1 MLTRHLKSPVVTPGD
16 RFLVAGGA
24 KDVLVCWLISPPGN
38 ASRGMRLLSTVR
50 LPSQKAA
57 MRRFMSLE
65 AFSADA
71 CQDADGDIVAVIVG
85 ADDAL
90 VRCVVV

>member
-1 MLTRHLKSPVVTPGD
+1 
-16 RFLVAGGA
+16 
-24 KDVLVCWLISPPGN
+24 
-38 ASRGMRLLSTVR
+38 MRLLSTVR